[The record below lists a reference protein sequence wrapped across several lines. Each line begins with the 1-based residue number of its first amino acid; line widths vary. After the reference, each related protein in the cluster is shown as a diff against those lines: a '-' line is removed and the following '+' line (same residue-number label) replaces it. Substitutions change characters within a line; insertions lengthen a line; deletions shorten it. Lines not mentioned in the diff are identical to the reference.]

1 MSLILKKKERGY
13 QSNIIRISIIIII
26 KKFQVIFFLNF
37 ELRQRVHKKK
47 FYI

>member
-13 QSNIIRISIIIII
+13 QSNIIRISIIVI

-37 ELRQRVHKKK
+37 ELRQRVHKK